1 MNIGDRVRLLHGKEE
16 GVIKRFLKNNMVDV
30 EIEDGFS
37 LPVMVTEIVPISKS
51 EGQYFKSSSVKTEE
65 VIIPS
70 RKVKSASGLFLGF
83 SQVNDRTVVLYVINN
98 TDYDF
103 SFVLTQAES
112 RPAESRP
119 GSDKTHRGLVA
130 GLLKPGTH
138 LKSDVELKMQD
149 FDEWGSFNFHAF
161 YFMAGYFPE
170 KAPLNKKLRMRAN
183 SFFNTKKVAPVLEKE
198 MFLFQLDGEPEAA
211 KVEKISAEQIRNSM
225 LSNNEKFVAEPAKF
239 SKPSKAVDL
248 HIEQLTTDFMAM
260 NNSQIVEMQMRTFES
275 NLELA
280 IASGM
285 DEITFIHGVGAGVL
299 RNEIHKRLSKH
310 KNVAWFQDAQK
321 DKFGYGATRVKIK

>member
-37 LPVMVTEIVPISKS
+37 LPVMVTEIVSISKS
-51 EGQYFKSSSVKTEE
+51 EGQYFKSSSAAAKTED

-103 SFVLTQAES
+103 SFVLTQ
-112 RPAESRP
+112 
-119 GSDKTHRGLVA
+119 GSEKTHRGLVA

-149 FDEWGSFNFHAF
+149 FDEWGSFNFQAF

-198 MFLFQLDGEPEAA
+198 MFLFQLDGESEAA
-211 KVEKISAEQIRNSM
+211 KVEKISAEEIRNSM

-260 NNSQIVEMQMRTFES
+260 NNSQIVEIQMRTFES

-299 RNEIHKRLSKH
+299 RDEIHKRLSKH